1 MKRLIVL
8 ATLFAVAAR
17 AADVIDVKVNVLDG
31 FGGNVGSVLSRCQTK
46 PGTVYDP
53 VTVTR
58 DVNSLKESKEYQ
70 DIYANAEESA
80 DGVVVTFSVF
90 RKMRY
95 QGPLVVKGN
104 DFFSASKI
112 TSESEL
118 KDGHLYGEAELAEA
132 AAKVRDLYRKKH
144 FPMAKVT
151 PVAKMMPDGDNCTVT
166 FVVDE
171 GSRIKIA
178 EYVFDGAESV
188 EQDDLRTAIGL
199 YPWWNPVGWFADDP
213 TTPSELVQ
221 AAEKAK
227 THYTELGYLDAVV
240 SVPEYVPDGDGR
252 THSLHFDVYE
262 GPCYTIGS
270 MKVEGITSYPV
281 AEVTKASNL
290 PKVGDVAGSKV
301 LADAAHRIAVTMGS
315 GDIGLADTKVD
326 VQWTRQDDDDTV
338 LDVVFKVTE
347 GVPVVINQILIKD
360 NDYTKDKVIR
370 REIRLGPG
378 DKLLVDRAE
387 ESQKR
392 LENLNYFSLV
402 RYYLKETSLGKTAD
416 GAEYRDLVYEVKEKN
431 TGRFM
436 FGVGASSVDSVFV
449 SAEVQQPNFNIF
461 APTKLFRGG
470 GQKARLYVAAGPRIQ
485 TYEAE
490 VTEPWLFDRQL
501 ELTVGGYRRQRW
513 YDEYDLI
520 RSGGAVTL
528 SYPVKF
534 WPTWEPFG
542 SFGVRLSGEFIE
554 FDDPERGYWMY
565 KGRPVS
571 LAEKGGEDDRYG
583 DAFEGVA
590 RIFWSRSDLDRPR
603 MPTKGNRTNL
613 FFDLGGG
620 DNEYWRLGFSHR
632 TYFSP
637 WRRIVSEN
645 SWLKYHVF
653 MAAVRAETIDA
664 LSDDVPIYNR
674 MFLGGPRSIR
684 GIEYRNV
691 SPMARRIR
699 GKKDPD
705 GELSNSYMP
714 WGGQTLFCANFEYT
728 IPIFKLLRLAAFSD
742 IGAVGADE
750 FDLDVSDTFAWSVGL
765 GVRIDIDFLPIRLDF
780 ATPIE
785 KPDHADRELFSF
797 TIGYDF

>member
-1 MKRLIVL
+1 MKKLIVIVSL
-8 ATLFAVAAR
+8 AAAFAH

-31 FGGNVGSVLSRCQTK
+31 FGGDAGSVLSRCQTK
-46 PGTVYDP
+46 PGTAYDP

-58 DVNSLKESKEYQ
+58 DVNSLKASEVYQ
-70 DIYANAEESA
+70 DIFASAEETA

-90 RKMRY
+90 RKLRF

-104 DFFSASKI
+104 DFYSASKI
-112 TSESEL
+112 ASESGL
-118 KDGHLYGEAELAEA
+118 KDGYLYGEAELAEA
-132 AAKVRDLYRKKH
+132 AEKVRDLYRKKH
-144 FPMAKVT
+144 FPMVKVT
-151 PVAKMMPDGDNCTVT
+151 PVAKAMPGGDNCTIT

-171 GSRIKIA
+171 GVRTKIS

-188 EQDDLRTAIGL
+188 DQDDLRKAIGV

-213 TTPSELVQ
+213 VSADQLAQ

-227 THYTELGYLDAVV
+227 THYADLGYLDATVAQ
-240 SVPEYVPDGDGR
+240 PEYVFGEAGEAH
-252 THSLHFDVYE
+252 TMHFDVYE
-262 GPCYTIGS
+262 GPRYTIGS
-270 MKVEGITSYPV
+270 MKIEGVTSYSV

-290 PKVGDVAGSKV
+290 PNVGDVAGAKV

-326 VQWTRQDDDDTV
+326 VKWTPRADDGTV
-338 LDVVFKVTE
+338 LDIVFKVTE

-378 DKLLVDRAE
+378 DRLLVDRAE

-392 LENLNYFSLV
+392 LENLNYFSRV

-416 GAEYRDLVYEVKEKN
+416 GAEYRDLVYEVEEKN
-431 TGRFM
+431 TGNFM
-436 FGVGASSVDSVFV
+436 VGVGASSVDSVFV
-449 SAEVQQPNFNIF
+449 SAEVQQSNFDIF
-461 APTKLFRGG
+461 APTKFFRGG

-542 SFGVRLSGEFIE
+542 SFGVRLSGEYIE
-554 FDDPERGYWMY
+554 FDDPDRGYWMY

-590 RIFWSRSDLDRPR
+590 RFFWSRTNLDRPR
-603 MPTKGNRTNL
+603 TPTKGNRTNV

-632 TYFSP
+632 SYFSL
-637 WRRIVSEN
+637 WRGVVSEG
-645 SWLKYHVF
+645 SWLRDHVF
-653 MAAVRAETIDA
+653 MAALRAETIDA

-674 MFLGGPRSIR
+674 MFLGGPRSVR

-691 SPMARRIR
+691 APMARKIR
-699 GKKDPD
+699 GRDPD
-705 GELSNSYMP
+705 GDLANSYIP

-728 IPIFKLLRLAAFSD
+728 VPIVKMLRLAAFSD
-742 IGAVGADE
+742 VGAVGEDE

-765 GVRIDIDFLPIRLDF
+765 GVRIDIPMFPIRLDF

-785 KPDHADRELFSF
+785 KPDHADKEVFSF

>member
-1 MKRLIVL
+1 MKRLLLIASL
-8 ATLFAVAAR
+8 AAAVVR
-17 AADVIDVKVNVLDG
+17 AADVVDVKVNVLDG
-31 FGGNVGSVLSRCQTK
+31 FGGDAGAVLARCQTK

-58 DVNSLKESKEYQ
+58 DVNSLKASKAYQ
-70 DIYANAEESA
+70 DIFANAEETA

-104 DFFSASKI
+104 DFYGASKI
-112 TSESEL
+112 ASESGL
-118 KDGHLYGEAELAEA
+118 KDGCLYGEAELAEA

-144 FPMAKVT
+144 FPVAKVT
-151 PVAKMMPDGDNCTVT
+151 PVAKAMPGGDNCTVT
-166 FVVDE
+166 FIVDE
-171 GSRIKIA
+171 GARIKIA

-188 EQDDLRTAIGL
+188 EQGDLREAIGV

-213 TTPSELVQ
+213 VTPDQLAQ

-227 THYTELGYLDAVV
+227 THYADLGYLDATV
-240 SVPEYVPDGDGR
+240 SVPEYVFGEDGE
-252 THSLHFDVYE
+252 THALHFDVFE
-262 GPCYTIGS
+262 GPRYTIGS
-270 MKVEGITSYPV
+270 MKIEGVTSYSV
-281 AEVTKASNL
+281 AEVAKASKL
-290 PKVGDVAGSKV
+290 PEVGSVAGAKV

-326 VQWTRQDDDDTV
+326 VKWTPRADDGTA
-338 LDVVFKVTE
+338 LDIVFKVTE

-378 DKLLVDRAE
+378 DKLLVDHAE

-392 LENLNYFSLV
+392 LENLNYFSRV

-416 GAEYRDLVYEVKEKN
+416 GAEYRDLVYEVEEKN
-431 TGRFM
+431 TGSFM
-436 FGVGASSVDSVFV
+436 VGVGASSVDSVFV
-449 SAEVQQPNFNIF
+449 SAEVQQSNFDIF

-501 ELTVGGYRRQRW
+501 ELTVGAYRRQRW

-534 WPTWEPFG
+534 WPTWKPFG
-542 SFGVRLSGEFIE
+542 SFGVRFSGEYIE

-571 LAEKGGEDDRYG
+571 LTHKGGEDDRFG
-583 DAFEGVA
+583 DAFEGVV
-590 RIFWSRSDLDRPR
+590 RFFWSRATLDRPR
-603 MPTKGNRTNL
+603 IPTSGSRSNV

-632 TYFSP
+632 SYFSP
-637 WRRIVSEN
+637 WRGLVSEG
-645 SWLKYHVF
+645 SWLRDHVF
-653 MAAVRAETIDA
+653 LAALRAETIDA
-664 LSDDVPIYNR
+664 LSSDVPIYNR
-674 MFLGGPRSIR
+674 MFLGGPRSVR
-684 GIEYRNV
+684 GVEYRNV
-691 SPMARRIR
+691 SPMARKIR
-699 GKKDPD
+699 GKDPD
-705 GELSNSYMP
+705 GDLGNSYIP

-728 IPIFKLLRLAAFSD
+728 VPVVKMLRLAAFSD
-742 IGAVGADE
+742 LGAVGEDE

-765 GVRIDIDFLPIRLDF
+765 GIRIDIPMFPIRLDF

-785 KPDHADRELFSF
+785 KPDHADKEVFSF